1 MFANNKEMIKLTNAM
16 TNKVIIKISKDTRK
30 KLRQLGIGES
40 YDTMINRI
48 IKYIEFHP
56 EYWDKEI

>member
-1 MFANNKEMIKLTNAM
+1 MLHGKKSKAVIRIK
-16 TNKVIIKISKDTRK
+16 KDTRK
-30 KLRQLGIGES
+30 KLRQLGIAGEN
-40 YDTMINRI
+40 YDTIINRI

>member
-1 MFANNKEMIKLTNAM
+1 M
-16 TNKVIIKISKDTRK
+16 TKMQKDKVIIRIRKDTRK
-30 KLRQLGIGES
+30 KLRQLGIVGES
-40 YDTMINRI
+40 FDTIISRI